1 MKVDPASAQQDAKP
15 PASRRETD
23 AYESRLAD
31 LQRRYEA
38 AMQAE
43 RERSREVVL
52 LTNLLAREEERHEEL
67 ADRLT
72 WSAAVH
78 EMLLEQPKSWSL
90 LSAVERRRRQ
100 LLRLR
105 SAGLFDHEA
114 YLKRYPDVRD
124 SGMDPLSH
132 YLLHGLREGRLRSSE
147 TTGDRD

>member
-1 MKVDPASAQQDAKP
+1 MKMDPASAQQDAKP
-15 PASRRETD
+15 SASLRETD
-23 AYESRLAD
+23 AYECRLAD

-43 RERSREVVL
+43 RERSREVAL

-67 ADRLT
+67 AARLT

-78 EMLLEQPKSWSL
+78 ELLLEQPKSWSL

-105 SAGLFDHEA
+105 SAGLFDYQA

-147 TTGDRD
+147 TTGDRG